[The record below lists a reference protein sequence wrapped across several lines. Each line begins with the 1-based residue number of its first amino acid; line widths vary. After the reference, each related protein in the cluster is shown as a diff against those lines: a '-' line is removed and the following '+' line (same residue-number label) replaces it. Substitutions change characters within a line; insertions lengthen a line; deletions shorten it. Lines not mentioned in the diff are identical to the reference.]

1 MSRCL
6 CCQKEI
12 EGAERYHP
20 KCLNKL
26 FGVSWIPKIP
36 FGIGDMPAEVSK
48 SGAKMSISGVQI
60 KASVKLDRG
69 KQGIA
74 MVQTGGTH
82 VLKAEPNEYPELP
95 QNENCCMNI
104 AQDLGM
110 DVPPH
115 GLFFMADGKL
125 GYVIKRFDRLDNGD
139 KIHKESMAQI
149 LSIKTEDKYK
159 GSLEKVGKTI
169 QQNVK
174 NIGLDLI
181 NFFER
186 VLLSFLVGNGDMHM
200 KNWAL
205 ITLPNGEMHL
215 APCYDFVCSKIHIP
229 NEEDFALT
237 INGRKNEIRKRD
249 FTALGMSL
257 KIEPK
262 AIENVLNRFKDAS
275 GAILEAVS
283 YSELSTERKKRFDEV
298 IRARYE
304 RLFRKV

>member
-12 EGAERYHP
+12 EGEGRYHP

-60 KASVKLDRG
+60 KASVKVDRE
-69 KQGIA
+69 KQEIV

-115 GLFFMADGKL
+115 GLFLMADGKL
-125 GYVIKRFDRLDNGD
+125 GYLIKRFDRLDNGE
-139 KIHKESMAQI
+139 KIHKESISQI

-169 QQNVK
+169 QQNTK

-186 VLLSFLVGNGDMHM
+186 VLLSFLTGNGDMHL

-215 APCYDFVCSKIHIP
+215 APCYDFVCSKIYIP

-237 INGRKNEIRKRD
+237 INGRKNKIRKGD
-249 FTALGMSL
+249 FIALGMSL

-262 AIENVLNRFKDAS
+262 AIENALNRFKDTRS
-275 GAILEAVS
+275 TILEILS
-283 YSELSTERKKRFDEV
+283 HSELSAERMKRFDEV
-298 IRARYE
+298 IRSRYE
-304 RLFRKV
+304 HLYGI

>member
-6 CCQKEI
+6 CCQKGTDG
-12 EGAERYHP
+12 EGRYHP
-20 KCLNKL
+20 RCLNKL
-26 FGVSWIPKIP
+26 FGVSWIPKVP
-36 FGIGDMPAEVSK
+36 FGIGDMPAEISK

-60 KASVKLDRG
+60 KASVKLDRE
-69 KQGIA
+69 KQEII

-104 AQDLGM
+104 AQYLGM

-115 GLFFMADGKL
+115 GLFLMADGKL
-125 GYVIKRFDRLDNGD
+125 CYVIKRFDRLDNGE
-139 KIHKESMAQI
+139 KIHKESIAQI

-159 GSLEKVGKTI
+159 GSLENVGKTI
-169 QQNVK
+169 QKNAKNV
-174 NIGLDLI
+174 GLDLI

-186 VLLSFLVGNGDMHM
+186 VLLSFLTGNGDMHL

-237 INGRKNEIRKRD
+237 INGRKNKIRKRD
-249 FTALGMSL
+249 FVALGMSL
-257 KIEPK
+257 KIEPR
-262 AIENVLNRFKDAS
+262 AIENALDRFKDARDT
-275 GAILEAVS
+275 ILEAVG
-283 YSELSTERKKRFDEV
+283 YSELSAERKKILDEV

-304 RLFRKV
+304 RLW